1 MVCSK
6 DFFEILYNEY
16 CQEVHG
22 DYINGVSEKSVNWG
36 QMGHFGWKMATCH
49 NSGSGPRIFLKF
61 FLMKGGKR
69 EVHEYDIHGFS
80 DKKYYFW
87 QKGHYEPKHGVTS

>member
-1 MVCSK
+1 MV
-6 DFFEILYNEY
+6 
-16 CQEVHG
+16 
-22 DYINGVSEKSVNWG
+22 
-36 QMGHFGWKMATCH
+36 
-49 NSGSGPRIFLKF
+49 FLKKVSIGGKWAILAGKWQLVIILDLVPGF

-87 QKGHYEPKHGVTS
+87 QKGHNGPKHGVTS